1 MLLPIVGFGS
11 KKVLVIKKSWM
22 NRILSTQPL
31 NRGERFTQQSA
42 HVYINGFALPDEFSD
57 TNGTLS
63 FYGAEYSLLPST
75 SPQACSRTVLS
86 LGYVYQYASDSPRIR

>member
-1 MLLPIVGFGS
+1 
-11 KKVLVIKKSWM
+11 M

-31 NRGERFTQQSA
+31 NRGERFTRQSA

-63 FYGAEYSLLPST
+63 LYGAEYSLLPST
-75 SPQACSRTVLS
+75 SPQACSITVLS
-86 LGYVYQYASDSPRIR
+86 LGYVYQLSVNIIIGNSEMPTKFKLFLFHTQNY